1 MQDPDRSKA
10 DALPGNNGQ
19 FGQSVATEDYKPL
32 RATQRVPVKPVVPRS
47 HISAPPKADA
57 PSSERAEGESKT
69 HPS

>member
-47 HISAPPKADA
+47 HIPGPPKSDA
-57 PSSERAEGESKT
+57 PSAEPAEGKSEAHS
-69 HPS
+69 S